1 MIRKFG
7 KFNSCNS
14 DFLVYLEGKLHT
26 MLKSKLFQFVLALGF
41 CSSVLAQK
49 TITGIL
55 TSSKGNVF
63 TIECEKIDELPSVTD
78 TCSVSKDISGTKN
91 PFGITIQTGW
101 MGVADAFFLSRKE
114 KSITFKVIRETTN
127 IVINGKKQEQFIK
140 GKKMKIDWK

>member
-26 MLKSKLFQFVLALGF
+26 MSRSILFQFVLILSF
-41 CSSVLAQK
+41 YSSVFAQK

-55 TSSKGNVF
+55 TASKGNVF
-63 TIECEKIDELPSVTD
+63 TIECEKIDEVPSVTD

-91 PFGITIQTGW
+91 PFGITIQSGW

-114 KSITFKVIRETTN
+114 KLITFKVIRETTD

-140 GKKMKIDWK
+140 GKKMKITWK